1 MDKTI
6 VALDSSVFLK
16 EIKAIE
22 KLEVYE
28 HDITY
33 MEGVLEYISKNEVNI
48 LITKDTL
55 EGEMTKEIYLKQ
67 IKLLKP
73 NCKVILYTKE
83 TDERYHE
90 FLHAVGIYLVL
101 DIRDI
106 NINKLKEVIKFKS
119 SLKQYNIF
127 NKVDKERK
135 NSVDIMRVLTKKK
148 FAIFGTNGAGK
159 SYVSYV
165 LSLFISKELNI
176 KNILLDFDLQNSA
189 IDIYGNLKCDN
200 NILKSVVENVEN
212 NTLDIKKLEQLIY
225 KKNANTSYLTNN
237 SAIYEYQNTLN
248 VKHYKKIIE
257 VASEKYDAIL
267 MDTPSSLYID
277 VTKYVLKEADDI
289 IFVVN
294 PNYISIR
301 QALKYLEFI
310 ENIWGISNN
319 KINIVINKVAEKSLT
334 TQQVSNLLKRYNI
347 CLEIKYDLNLE
358 DSING
363 MREINLSNVNGIE
376 RIYKLFGINKYEN
389 NRKLSLLNK
398 IFNKEVVK
406 C

>member
-1 MDKTI
+1 MNKAI
-6 VALDSSVFLK
+6 VALDSSIFFK

-33 MEGVLEYISKNEVNI
+33 MEGVLEYISKNEVNV

-90 FLHAVGIYLVL
+90 FLHAIGIYLVL

-106 NINKLKEVIKFKS
+106 NIIKLKEVINFKS
-119 SLKQYNIF
+119 NISKYN
-127 NKVDKERK
+127 KLSSERK
-135 NSVDIMRVLTKKK
+135 YDTDMVQVLTKKK
-148 FAIFGTNGAGK
+148 IAIFGTNGAGK

-165 LSLFISKELNI
+165 LSLFISKRLNI

-189 IDIYGNLKCDN
+189 IDIYGNLKCDS

-212 NTLDIKKLEQLIY
+212 NTLDIKKLEQLVY
-225 KKNANTSYLTNN
+225 KKNVNTAYLTNN

-248 VKHYKKIIE
+248 VSHYKKIIE
-257 VASEKYDAIL
+257 VASKIYDAIL
-267 MDTPSSLYID
+267 IDTPSSLYID
-277 VTKYVLKEADDI
+277 VTRCVLKEVDDI
-289 IFVVN
+289 VFVVN

-310 ENIWGISNN
+310 ENIWGINSN
-319 KINIVINKVAEKSLT
+319 KIKIVINKIAVNSLT

-347 CLEIKYDLNLE
+347 WLEIKYDLNLE

-363 MREINLSNVNGIE
+363 MKEISLNNINNIDK
-376 RIYKLFGINKYEN
+376 IYKLLGINKYIN
-389 NRKLSLLNK
+389 SKKLSLLNK
-398 IFNKEVVK
+398 LFNKEVVK